1 VEERAA
7 VNGLAGRRVV
17 FVVAGEVLGG
27 AERNAISLA
36 VRFARVEGAEVT
48 IFALDDRPGRARAFA
63 EAEGISWTSVRTP
76 WVGGRAAR
84 LLSLLRVARSLR
96 RLRPDVLLPWTN
108 LANVVCGLTWRATG
122 ARLCIWNQCDVLGTK
137 RFSPTL
143 FRHALHASPVA
154 VTTAF
159 HARDWLAAEWG
170 FDRRRVHVLRS
181 EVTLP
186 APLDSGQDWR
196 ARLGIGPG
204 DLVACMVGHLHE
216 GKDHDTLLRAW
227 RLVVDAMRLEA
238 KEAVLLLAG
247 RPAGN
252 EDAVKGLAFDLDLR
266 RHVRFLGDVADVS
279 GLLAAVD
286 LAVFSSRS
294 ECLGRGATEP
304 MYAGLAVAATDI
316 PGIRE
321 AVGEHGLR
329 FLAAPRD
336 AAGLAEAVLRLAR
349 DPVLR
354 ARVGTANA
362 ELIRRR
368 QSGETTSKMY
378 AELVAN
384 TLQGR
389 VGRRHRAHGG
399 SLPNR
404 PIGA

>member
-1 VEERAA
+1 VEDRAA
-7 VNGLAGRRVV
+7 VSGLAGRRIV

-36 VRFARVEGAEVT
+36 VRFARVERADVT

-63 EAEGISWTSVRTP
+63 EAEGISWTSVGTP

-137 RFSPTL
+137 RISRRL
-143 FRHALHASPVA
+143 FRRALHASPLV

-159 HARDWLAAEWG
+159 HARDWLADEWG
-170 FDRRRVHVLRS
+170 FDRRRVHVIRS

-186 APLDSGQDWR
+186 PPVDTAEDWR
-196 ARLGIGPG
+196 ARLGIAPG
-204 DLVACMVGHLHE
+204 NLVACMIGHLHE

-227 RLVVDAMRLEA
+227 RLVVDALQPEQD
-238 KEAVLLLAG
+238 AVLLLAG
-247 RPAGN
+247 RPAGA

-266 RHVRFLGDVADVS
+266 RHIRFLDDVADIS
-279 GLLAAVD
+279 GLLEAVD

-304 MYAGLAVAATDI
+304 MYAGRAVVGTDV

-321 AVGEHGLR
+321 AVGERGHA
-329 FLAAPRD
+329 FLAVPGDEPALAD
-336 AAGLAEAVLRLAR
+336 AILRLAR
-349 DPVLR
+349 DPELR
-354 ARVGTANA
+354 AALGKANA
-362 ELIRRR
+362 ELIRAR
-368 QSGETTSKMY
+368 QGSEATSGAY
-378 AELVAN
+378 AQLVADA
-384 TLQGR
+384 LA
-389 VGRRHRAHGG
+389 GRRRDAREQ
-399 SLPNR
+399 LAA
-404 PIGA
+404 GASAVLSVR

>member
-1 VEERAA
+1 VSA
-7 VNGLAGRRVV
+7 LAGRRVV

-36 VRFARVEGAEVT
+36 VRFTRVEGAEVT
-48 IFALDDRPGRARAFA
+48 IVALDDRPGRARALA

-76 WVGGRAAR
+76 WVGGRPAR

-137 RFSPTL
+137 RFSPRL
-143 FRHALHASPVA
+143 FRRALHASPVA

-159 HARDWLAAEWG
+159 HARDWLADEWG
-170 FDRRRVHVLRS
+170 FDRRQVHVIRS

-186 APLDSGQDWR
+186 APLDGGQDWR
-196 ARLGIGPG
+196 ARLEIGPG
-204 DLVACMVGHLHE
+204 DLVACMIGHLHE
-216 GKDHDTLLRAW
+216 GKDHDMLLRAW
-227 RLVVDAMRLEA
+227 RLVVDAVRLEG
-238 KEAVLLLAG
+238 KHAVLLLAG

-266 RHVRFLGDVADVS
+266 SHVRFLDDVADIS
-279 GLLAAVD
+279 GLLEAVD

-304 MYAGLAVAATDI
+304 MYAGLAVVGTDV

-321 AVGEHGLR
+321 ALGEHGR
-329 FLAAPRD
+329 EFLAAPGDERAFAD
-336 AAGLAEAVLRLAR
+336 AILRLAR
-349 DPVLR
+349 DPGLR
-354 ARVGTANA
+354 AGVGKANA
-362 ELIRRR
+362 ELIRTR
-368 QSGETTSKMY
+368 QGSEATSGAY
-378 AELVAN
+378 ARLVADGL
-384 TLQGR
+384 TGR
-389 VGRRHRAHGG
+389 LRDAPEQFPAGATAV
-399 SLPNR
+399 SLVR
-404 PIGA
+404 